1 MRLDTAFFINLLLI
15 ISLTAVGFIA
25 KCASAEEVHPGCTEA
40 ADKQTSERSF
50 RYEQY
55 FLRAHP
61 EIDRVVSILWDEGLP
76 AKWLYLM
83 LIESGGR
90 QDAASSEGASGLWQ
104 LTAATAKAYGCT
116 DRADTEQATRAA
128 ARYISKLLKDFDGDE
143 WKAIAAYNMGGRNL
157 KKNGPTPEAKA
168 LADQVF
174 CLFHKDPFF
183 LDSME

>member
-1 MRLDTAFFINLLLI
+1 MNARTALFIFTALFALLLATG
-15 ISLTAVGFIA
+15 TAVQ
-25 KCASAEEVHPGCTEA
+25 CARADEPHQGCTAA
-40 ADKQTSERSF
+40 ADDQTNARAF

-55 FLRAHP
+55 YLRAHP
-61 EIDRVVSILWDEGLP
+61 EIDRIVSILWDEGLP
-76 AKWLYLM
+76 ARWVYLM
-83 LIESGGR
+83 LIESGGKA
-90 QDAASSEGASGLWQ
+90 DAASDEGAEGLWQ

-143 WKAIAAYNMGGRNL
+143 WKAIAAYNMGGRNF
-157 KKNGPTPEAKA
+157 KKHGPTREAKA

-174 CLFHKDPFF
+174 CLFYKDPFF

>member
-15 ISLTAVGFIA
+15 ISLTAVGLVS
-25 KCASAEEVHPGCTEA
+25 KCASAEETHPRCTEA
-40 ADKQTSERSF
+40 ADRQTDERAI

-61 EIDRVVSILWDEGLP
+61 EIDRIVSILWDEGLP
-76 AKWLYLM
+76 AKWVYLM

-90 QDAASSEGASGLWQ
+90 QDAASGEGAKGLWQ

-128 ARYISKLLKDFDGDE
+128 ARYITKLLKDFDGDE

-157 KKNGPTPEAKA
+157 KKHEPTSEARA

-174 CLFHKDPFF
+174 CLFYKDPFF

>member
-15 ISLTAVGFIA
+15 INLTALGFIA
-25 KCASAEEVHPGCTEA
+25 KCASAEEAHPGCTEA
-40 ADKQTSERSF
+40 ADKQTDARAF

-55 FLRAHP
+55 FLRAHH

-76 AKWLYLM
+76 AKWAYLM

-90 QDAASSEGASGLWQ
+90 QDAASGEGAMGLWQ

-128 ARYISKLLKDFDGDE
+128 ARYITKLLKDFNGDE

-157 KKNGPTPEAKA
+157 KKHGPTSEAKA

-174 CLFHKDPFF
+174 CLFSKDPFF